1 MKEHQSRKKPCKS
14 CPFRRDNDLQKP
26 NPGGSPP
33 EVYIGQSRGPFILP
47 CHKGKNY
54 AGKETDLSQ
63 ALECAGAAI
72 FRANCEIP
80 YKLPDEILSLPKD
93 TETVFS
99 NEREFLNFYKG
110 EDSEEEL
117 PRGYLD
123 LLLLKELLDANVKQ
137 VNKK

>member
-1 MKEHQSRKKPCKS
+1 MQKEQSRKKPCKS

-80 YKLPDEILSLPKD
+80 YKLPDQILSLPKD

-99 NEREFLNFYKG
+99 NEREFLNFYKE
-110 EDSEEEL
+110 EDSKEVLTEE
-117 PRGYLD
+117 YLD
-123 LLLLKELLDANVKQ
+123 LLLLRELLDANVKQ
-137 VNKK
+137 VNRK

>member
-1 MKEHQSRKKPCKS
+1 MESQQRKKPCKS
-14 CPFRRDNDLQKP
+14 CPFRRDNDLEKP

-33 EVYIGQSRGPFILP
+33 EVYIGQSRGPFMLP

-54 AGKETDLSQ
+54 AGKETDLTQ

-72 FRANCEIP
+72 FRSNCEIP
-80 YKLPDEILSLPKD
+80 YRLPDQILSLPKD

-110 EDSEEEL
+110 EDSKEEL
-117 PRGYLD
+117 SRGYLD
-123 LLLLKELLDANVKQ
+123 LLLLKELLDANVKL

>member
-1 MKEHQSRKKPCKS
+1 MKDNQSRGKPCKS
-14 CPFRRDNDLQKP
+14 CPFRRNNDLQKP

-33 EVYIGQSRGPFILP
+33 EVYIGQIRGPFILP

-54 AGKETDLSQ
+54 AGKQTDLSQ

-80 YKLPDEILSLPKD
+80 YKLPDQILSLPKD

-99 NEREFLNFYKG
+99 NEREFLNFYRD
-110 EDSEEEL
+110 EDSKETLTKE
-117 PRGYLD
+117 YLD
-123 LLLLKELLDANVKQ
+123 SLLIKELLDASVKQ
-137 VNKK
+137 VNRK